1 MRTAP
6 ALYEDVLAIIKA
18 ASHEADTSAVLRQL
32 DELGFQ
38 KVAATN
44 AKFHEGYLRTEGY
57 DSVFVQYRYYD
68 TSKAFS
74 IRPDMNVFLVKLL
87 SQYSTLKESTLKEEE
102 IRFLDKT

>member
-6 ALYEDVLAIIKA
+6 TLYEDVLAIIKA
-18 ASHEADTSAVLRQL
+18 AANEADAPAVFREF

-38 KVAATN
+38 KVEATDH
-44 AKFHEGYLRTEGY
+44 KFHEGYLRTEGY

-74 IRPDMNVFLVKLL
+74 MRPDMNVFLVKLL
-87 SQYSTLKESTLKEEE
+87 GQQGTLKEEQ
-102 IRFLDKT
+102 IKFLDDR